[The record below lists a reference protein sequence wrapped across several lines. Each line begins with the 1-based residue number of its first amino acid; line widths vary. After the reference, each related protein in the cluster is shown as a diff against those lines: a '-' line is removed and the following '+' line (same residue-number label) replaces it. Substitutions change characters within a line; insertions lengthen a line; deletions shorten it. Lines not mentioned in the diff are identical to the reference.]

1 VGRQCGDARAAGLG
15 KSTKDSL
22 YSRAAR
28 LHYNPVNPNNHK
40 KVVDMARSRNALLLI
55 KSLVLLALTPPLAQ
69 AQAQGQFDGVELS
82 ITPVA
87 GNVYMVQR
95 PGGGGNI
102 GVQVGPEGA
111 LLVDSLFAPLADKL
125 VAAVKTV
132 TEEDI
137 RFLVNTHIHIDH
149 VGGNENLAAAGVLIF
164 AHDNTRLRF
173 LEERSHFPRNGG
185 TFAEQ
190 QPAAARPVITFDH
203 GITFHLNGEE
213 VRAFLAPPAHTD
225 GDVFVYFTES
235 DVLHL
240 GDVYRTTSYPIID
253 IYNGGTLNGTIEAL
267 DLALQIAGPQTK
279 IIPGHGL
286 EVMSR
291 DDVVVFRD
299 MVLDIQGKVLALIRE
314 GKKLDEVVAARPT
327 ADYDAQWTNDPGWG
341 PDDFVPVVYS
351 QLGGAGRVA
360 DR

>member
-1 VGRQCGDARAAGLG
+1 MKVNRLCTILSFAATAL
-15 KSTKDSL
+15 SL
-22 YSRAAR
+22 SVA
-28 LHYNPVNPNNHK
+28 
-40 KVVDMARSRNALLLI
+40 S
-55 KSLVLLALTPPLAQ
+55 SLAYG
-69 AQAQGQFDGVELS
+69 QGNFAGVELS

-102 GVQVGPEGA
+102 GVQVGPDGV

-125 VAAVKTV
+125 VAAVKQV
-132 TEEDI
+132 TEEEI

-149 VGGNENLAAAGVLIF
+149 VGGNENLAERGVLIF

-173 LEERSHFPRNGG
+173 FEQRSRFPRAGG
-185 TFAEQ
+185 SFVPQ
-190 QPAAARPVITFDH
+190 QPEGARPLITFND
-203 GITFHLNGEE
+203 TMSFHLNGEE

-225 GDVFVYFTES
+225 GDVFVYFPES

-253 IYNGGTLNGTIEAL
+253 IYNGGSLRGTIAAMDKAIE
-267 DLALQIAGPQTK
+267 IAGPETK

-286 EVMSR
+286 EAVGR
-291 DDVVVFRD
+291 DDLVEFRD
-299 MVLDIQGKVLALIRE
+299 MILDIQGQVLSMILE
-314 GKKLDEVVAARPT
+314 GKKLDEVMAAQPT
-327 ADYDAQWTNDPGWG
+327 AAYDAKWTDDPGWG
-341 PDDFVPVVYS
+341 PQDFVPVVYYE
-351 QLGGAGRVA
+351 LGGSGRLA